1 MGKNFPQIKN
11 LREKPS
17 CFEATL
23 KLIEESFSYK
33 APNSFQTDF
42 APLMDRSNHH
52 NCFIL
57 IDENDGVLAH
67 VGVKERKI
75 NIENESFTITML
87 GGIAVDKTHRGQ
99 GHFQTLF
106 QDVLAEKRSDATLFL
121 LWSDQES
128 LYTKFGFHLC
138 GEQFELSQKDHN
150 KEFKLTTYA
159 QLTPTQKEDVKV
171 LYNNSF
177 KKIYLSTERD
187 ASDWNLLEKITSSE
201 LYYQEADS
209 KITAYFFK
217 GKGQDLGGIIHEY
230 GSSHD
235 ITSHLEAIRNYG
247 KVWMGARL
255 IETESLHYQ
264 FMLAPADTK
273 NFCRFIKRYTN
284 DLIDLRDLNL
294 MKQEAY
300 FDFNQETL
308 ALSIEEFLR
317 GIFGPAP
324 FEELGDLRPV
334 FFSGLDS
341 I

>member
-23 KLIEESFSYK
+23 KLIEESFTYK
-33 APNSFQTDF
+33 HPHSFQTDF
-42 APLMDRSNHH
+42 APLVDESNHE

-57 IDENDGVLAH
+57 IDENDAVLAH

-75 NIENESFTITML
+75 QIENEIFTVMML
-87 GGIAVDKTHRGQ
+87 GGIAVDKGHRGQ

-106 QDVLAEKRSDATLFL
+106 QDVLAEKRSDASLFL

-138 GEQFELSQKDHN
+138 GEQFELSQKKHAN
-150 KEFKLTTYA
+150 EFNLTTYA
-159 QLTPTQKEDVKV
+159 QLTSSQKEDVKH

-187 ASDWNLLEKITSSE
+187 ATDWKLLEKITSSE
-201 LYYQEADS
+201 FYYRSEAD
-209 KITAYFFK
+209 KITEYFFK

-230 GSSHD
+230 GTNQD
-235 ITSHLEAIRNYG
+235 ISSHLEAIRNYG
-247 KVWMGARL
+247 KVWMGARF

-264 FMLAPADTK
+264 FMLAPADTR
-273 NFCRFIKRYTN
+273 NFCRFIKLYTN
-284 DLIDLRDLNL
+284 GLIELRDLNL
-294 MKQEAY
+294 IKQEAY

-308 ALSIEEFLR
+308 ALTIEEFLR

-324 FEELGDLRPV
+324 FEELGDMKPI